1 MTISGARHLANSGS
15 FDERVARVVDGAA
28 ALPAFARRLEQAG
41 LAAAEL
47 RTAEGLSAL
56 PIQTKDDLL
65 EAQRQDPPFGGMLA
79 ADADVTRVF
88 QSPGPLYEP
97 QLAGPDPWRWAPSL
111 KAAGFSP
118 EDTVLNCFGY
128 HLSPAGAMFDEGCRA
143 LGARVVPGGIGS
155 GELQARAISDL
166 PITGYTGLPSYL
178 KALIGQF
185 ESLGLDRR
193 TWTIEHAV
201 VTAEPLPDTL
211 RHELNEYV
219 PQVLMAYGTAETGLL
234 GYEESPGTGLVVPE
248 DVLVE
253 VCDLTTGEPITEGE
267 GQIVITLFRPEYPLI
282 RFGTGDLS
290 AWIDGPGDRPRLAG
304 ILGRTGQ
311 AVKVRGMF
319 LHPTQ
324 ASRSVGSVAGVSAF
338 RLVVDRA
345 EHRDSLRCDVVV
357 ESGHPADAVLG
368 EVRERIRQGLR
379 FNSEVV
385 QVDAL
390 PSGADVIV
398 DNRDWS

>member
-1 MTISGARHLANSGS
+1 MTTSEARRLAYVEA
-15 FDERVARVVDGAA
+15 FDDRVAEVVNASVE
-28 ALPAFARRLEQAG
+28 LPAFARRLEQAG
-41 LAAAEL
+41 IKADRIGSA
-47 RTAEGLSAL
+47 RNLSQL

-79 ADADVTRVF
+79 EDADVSRIF

-97 QLAGPDPWRWAPSL
+97 QIAGPDPWRWAPAL
-111 KAAGFSP
+111 KAAGFGP
-118 EDTVLNCFGY
+118 DDTVLNCFGY
-128 HLSPAGAMFDEGCRA
+128 HLSPAGIMFDEGCRA

-166 PITGYTGLPSYL
+166 PISGYTGLPSYL
-178 KALIGQF
+178 KSLTGHF
-185 ESLGLDRR
+185 ESLGLDRGR
-193 TWTIEHAV
+193 WTIERAV

-211 RHELNEYV
+211 RRELNEFV
-219 PQVLMAYGTAETGLL
+219 PCVLMAYGTAETGLL
-234 GYEESPGTGLVVPE
+234 GFEESPGNGLVVAD

-253 VCDLTTGEPITEGE
+253 VCDLTTGEPLTEGE

-290 AWIDGPGDRPRLAG
+290 AWIEGPDGRPRLAG
-304 ILGRTGQ
+304 ILGRIGQ

-319 LHPTQ
+319 LHPAQ
-324 ASRSVGSVAGVSAF
+324 ATRTVGATPGVGGF

-345 EHRDSLRCDVVV
+345 EHRDSLRCEVVV
-357 ESGHPADAVLG
+357 EPGHPAEPVVA

-379 FNSEVV
+379 FTCDVIP
-385 QVDAL
+385 VDVL
-390 PSGADVIV
+390 PEGTDVIV